1 MGIYNT
7 ILALT
12 YSALEL
18 CLSLTNQQSKAKFII
33 IFFNSTY
40 RKPIRDKGSVLANR
54 NLMKSIYSNGLY
66 LVQSGRPWFI
76 QRKKDQWE
84 VTLCRLTPN
93 PISQGQ
99 LNRSHKKS
107 CLLQDLISLSQLI
120 GKVGLIVKLLNQ
132 ERISPKFL
140 SGDVTYKSIPIPWLI
155 FITDEWLPL
164 ICPICLE
171 NVVKLLKLSQA
182 RGFLLG
188 QKKSNPLN
196 IRFN

>member
-1 MGIYNT
+1 MSLRKWTHFSEPIKIEHGSHIVYTASWETRMVVLTGNLLGIK
-7 ILALT
+7 AL
-12 YSALEL
+12 YWLLEIWWKVFTQTP
-18 CLSLTNQQSKAKFII
+18 CNLSNQGDHDLFK
-33 IFFNSTY
+33 
-40 RKPIRDKGSVLANR
+40 RKT
-54 NLMKSIYSNGLY
+54 
-66 LVQSGRPWFI
+66 
-76 QRKKDQWE
+76 DQWE
-84 VTLCRLTPN
+84 ITLCRLTPN
-93 PISQGQ
+93 PISHGQ
-99 LNRSHKKS
+99 LNKSPKKS

-120 GKVGLIVKLLNQ
+120 GKVGLMVELLNQ

-164 ICPICLE
+164 ICLICLE